1 MKDRCIRLI
10 ALIWVALAA
19 GCSTLPGA
27 DLPATPPAPSVAAG
41 AYMLSVGDR
50 VRVTVF
56 GHDDLSGEFVL
67 DGDGN
72 LALPLTGSIRAA
84 GLDARELEA
93 RIRDRLQPDYLVDPQ
108 VSVEVQDVR
117 PVYVIGEVNAP
128 GSYPVNDALT
138 VAKAVALA
146 GGFTYRAA
154 KGRINIVRRMSD
166 EQVEKFRATLDTPV
180 RSGDLINVPER
191 FF

>member
-10 ALIWVALAA
+10 ALVWVALAA

-27 DLPATPPAPSVAAG
+27 DSPATPPAPSVTAG
-41 AYMLSVGDR
+41 AYTLSVGDR

-56 GHDDLSGEFVL
+56 GHEDLSGEFVL